1 MQDIQ
6 GIANFLDDL
15 MGGLQLIAYCIAI
28 GSVLWTLRVLRSGS
42 GDVPPSAQRIA
53 LRLLVKSAWA
63 LAVTQLVE
71 IVMKGIVIAATLGE
85 LPLAYAGTVQVV
97 AGTVRILLAI
107 ALAVY
112 AGRISRTPRDA
123 TAWKAVYGLSAA
135 LIVCGAW
142 LVHAVGRFEYRELL
156 MSVTVLHQ
164 LAAAVWFGGVAQLV
178 LLWRLSQKD
187 PAAWA
192 FWPKAVARFSI
203 LGIWSVAGLLVSGSV
218 LAWIYVGAWDGL
230 VGTGYGS
237 LIVTKLILLAVA
249 LGLAWLNYR
258 AGTMWKERGNTRDIT
273 TKTPFFIEAE
283 SFVLV
288 SILFIAATLSSQPPA
303 VDIPNLTATPAEVAQ
318 MFLPR
323 IPEMKS
329 PTHAELMAGEIGRVA
344 IVNKVPSIAG
354 ARWSNFN
361 HNTAGIFLTAMGVLG
376 MLSYSRRFPWA
387 KFWPVGFVGLAI
399 FLFFRSDAETWP
411 MGPMGFWES
420 TFGNGEVLQHRMATF
435 LALGL
440 GVMEMRTRVKENNL
454 HQRLIYLF
462 PVLCAFG
469 GILLLTHAHSEFE
482 LKTEFLIQSTHTV
495 MGLLAVLMATGR
507 WLELRLNSPAGRLCG
522 FLSICMMT
530 AIGLDLLFYY
540 EPLW

>member
-28 GSVLWTLRVLRSGS
+28 GSVLWTLRVLRPASS
-42 GDVPPSAQRIA
+42 DAPPSVHSIA
-53 LRLLVKSAWA
+53 LRLLVRSAWA
-63 LAVTQLVE
+63 LAITQLVE
-71 IVMKGIVIAATLGE
+71 IVMKGIVIAATLDE
-85 LPLAYAGTVQVV
+85 LPLAYAGTVQFI

-107 ALAVY
+107 ALGAA
-112 AGRISRTPRDA
+112 AGRVARNPRDA
-123 TAWKAVYGLSAA
+123 NAWKTLYGMSVA

-156 MSVTVLHQ
+156 MSITVLHQ

-178 LLWRLSQKD
+178 LLWRLSQRD
-187 PAAWA
+187 PAAWV
-192 FWPKAVARFSI
+192 FWPQAVARFSI
-203 LGIWSVAGLLVSGSV
+203 LGIWSVAGLLLSGSV
-218 LAWIYVGAWDGL
+218 LAWVYVGAWDGL

-237 LIVTKLILLAVA
+237 LVITKVILLAVA
-249 LGLAWLNYR
+249 LGLAWLNFR
-258 AGTMWKERGNTRDIT
+258 SGKAWKERGDTRDVT

-283 SFVLV
+283 SFVLI
-288 SILFIAATLSSQPPA
+288 SILFVAATLSSQPPA
-303 VDIPNLTATPAEVAQ
+303 VDIPNLTATPVEVAQ
-318 MFLPR
+318 MFMPR
-323 IPEMKS
+323 IPEMES
-329 PTHAELMAGEIGRVA
+329 PSHAELMAGEIGRIA
-344 IVNKVPSIAG
+344 IVNKVPSVAG
-354 ARWSNFN
+354 AQWSNFN
-361 HNTAGIFLTAMGVLG
+361 HNTAGIFLTTMGILA

-387 KFWPVGFVGLAI
+387 KYWPAGFVGLAI

-440 GVMEMRTRVKENNL
+440 GVMEVKTRARENL

-462 PVLCAFG
+462 PMLCAFG

-507 WLELRLNSPAGRLCG
+507 WLELRLASPVGRTCG

-530 AIGLDLLFYY
+530 VIGLNLLFYY
-540 EPLW
+540 EPVW

>member
-6 GIANFLDDL
+6 GIANFLDDF

-28 GSVLWTLRVLRSGS
+28 GSILWTLRVLRSGS
-42 GDVPPSAQRIA
+42 GDAPPSAQGAA

-63 LAVTQLVE
+63 LAITQSVE
-71 IVMKGIVIAATLGE
+71 IVMKGVVIAATLDE
-85 LPLAYAGTVQVV
+85 LPLAYAGTVQFI
-97 AGTVRILLAI
+97 AGTVRIGLAI
-107 ALAVY
+107 ALGIS
-112 AGRISRTPRDA
+112 AGRIARNPRDPS
-123 TAWKAVYGLSAA
+123 AWKTVYGLGAA

-156 MSVTVLHQ
+156 MSITVLHQ

-178 LLWRLSQKD
+178 LLWCLSQRD
-187 PAAWA
+187 PAAWV

-203 LGIWSVAGLLVSGSV
+203 LGIYSVVGLVLSGSV
-218 LAWIYVGAWDGL
+218 MAWIYVGTLDGL
-230 VGTGYGS
+230 FGTGYGS
-237 LIVTKLILLAVA
+237 LVLAKLVLLAVA
-249 LGLAWLNYR
+249 LGLAYVNFR
-258 AGTMWKERGNTRDIT
+258 AGKMWKERGNTQDIT
-273 TKTPFFIEAE
+273 AKTPFFIEAE
-283 SFVLV
+283 SFVLI

-303 VDIPNLTATPAEVAQ
+303 ADIPNLTATPGEVAQ
-318 MFLPR
+318 MFTPR
-323 IPEMKS
+323 IPVMKS

-344 IVNKVPSIAG
+344 IVNKVPSVSG
-354 ARWSNFN
+354 AQWSNFN
-361 HNTAGIFLTAMGVLG
+361 HNTAGIFLTTMGILA

-387 KFWPVGFVGLAI
+387 KYWPAGFIGLFL

-411 MGPMGFWES
+411 LGPMGFWES

-440 GVMEMRTRVKENNL
+440 GVMEVRTRINENIRTGL
-454 HQRLIYLF
+454 TYLF

-507 WLELRLNSPAGRLCG
+507 WLELRLDSPAGRICG

-540 EPLW
+540 EPVW